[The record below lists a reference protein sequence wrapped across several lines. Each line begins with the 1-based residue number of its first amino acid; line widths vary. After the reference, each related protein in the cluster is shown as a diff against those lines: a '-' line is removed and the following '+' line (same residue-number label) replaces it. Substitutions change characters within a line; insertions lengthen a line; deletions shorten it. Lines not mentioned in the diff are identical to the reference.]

1 MAEQLT
7 PENLDSYSIEA
18 ISNYGRAIEDF
29 ADVLIGIKSED
40 ANVSVFNSLYIMI
53 EGKKRRLY
61 DLANVEAPEDPLKLE
76 VMVYSRDNIE
86 IVTDTIKESG
96 FPAKSEQGSQ
106 YIHVRVPK
114 PSRMQLE
121 EIADDLIRRTNGIT
135 SRLMKLKTNTG
146 LRIRAAVQNEFIDTR
161 VATLSTRKIDGAYER
176 FNKEARILGLLRR
189 KQILGTYFKP
199 IEKDDEIL
207 LKDINLLVKL
217 NKNIDPHDLSDEAA

>member
-217 NKNIDPHDLSDEAA
+217 NKGAVKP